1 MAAVADEAPLILS
14 AVLDAPVQQRLDALR
29 RAHFP
34 PERNHLDAHVTLFH
48 HLPGGEADAVSDA
61 VAEAVRCPAPPVD
74 VTGLR
79 SLGRGVA
86 VVLASPRLAGIR
98 AGLARTWAP
107 WLTAQ
112 DRAKRDLHVT
122 VQNKVAPEPARALL
136 AELSAGFVPERTR
149 AVALA
154 LWRYRGGP
162 WEPVA
167 RFAFAREDGAPD
179 DGSPS
184 RTSGH
189 DPRHAHEEPIMTTH
203 ADPTVLDVPDR
214 SRFEIH
220 ADGRLAGFAQ
230 YRLKEPALIVF
241 IHTEI
246 DDAFEG
252 RGLGSALVRGAL
264 DTARARGLAVRPDC
278 PFVRAYVARH
288 PDAYLD
294 LVPEELRSR
303 LGL

>member
-1 MAAVADEAPLILS
+1 MTDQAPLILS

-48 HLPGGEADAVSDA
+48 HLPGGSVPAVSAAVEDAVR
-61 VAEAVRCPAPPVD
+61 VPAPPVD
-74 VTGLR
+74 VTGVR

-86 VVLASPRLAGIR
+86 VALTSPDLARIR
-98 AGLARTWAP
+98 AELARAWEP

-122 VQNKVAPEPARALL
+122 VQNKVAPAEARALL

-167 RFAFAREDGAPD
+167 RFAFAGEDAGPV
-179 DGSPS
+179 DGSPTMT
-184 RTSGH
+184 TSG
-189 DPRHAHEEPIMTTH
+189 E
-203 ADPTVLDVPDR
+203 PTVLDVPAR

-220 ADGRLAGFAQ
+220 VDGGLAGFAQ
-230 YRLKEPALIVF
+230 YRMKDPGLVVF
-241 IHTEI
+241 THTEI
-246 DDAFEG
+246 GDAYEG
-252 RGLGSALVRGAL
+252 RGLGSTLVRAAL
-264 DTARARGLAVRPDC
+264 DTARTRGLAVRPDC
-278 PFVRAYVARH
+278 PFVRAYIARH
-288 PDAYLD
+288 PEYLD
-294 LVPEELRSR
+294 LVPTDLRPR
-303 LGL
+303 LGR